1 MPLAVVEGHAV
12 QHDAALIRC
21 LDARNAAQRLA
32 FAAAGSAQQAGNAA
46 IGLKPGAE
54 MEPAIVL
61 FNLHQKTHR
70 VFPFCFCS
78 SMFTASST
86 TAEMARLTSTQRN
99 ASASLSVRQSW

>member
-1 MPLAVVEGHAV
+1 MLLAVVEGHAV
-12 QHDAALIRC
+12 QHDAAFIRC

-46 IGLKPGAE
+46 GSLKLYLQPEA
-54 MEPAIVL
+54 AIVF
-61 FNLHQKTHR
+61 FNVYQQAHDA
-70 VFPFCFCS
+70 FPFCFCS

-86 TAEMARLTSTQRN
+86 TAEMARLTSTQRH